1 MDLSPPVSAPQLPV
15 AYAGLSQRSPEATFN
30 GTTWWE
36 GFHDKTLS
44 SLVSRAGSSNLTIA
58 QAEQNLLAARA
69 LGHSAIAGYRP
80 EVGTVAL
87 ANASTGSRVN
97 NDFTR
102 RPLQLNLEVGW
113 EAALFG
119 QDKQTQRS
127 ADLTTEMASEDLAAA
142 RLAVAAE
149 IAASYVHLR
158 ALQQRHAD
166 TVETIALLQKNSELA
181 DVRERV
187 GLSTA
192 IETEPQKSGIETAK
206 SRLADLENEI
216 NTSAQQIATLQGS
229 ATPAASLLKPQ
240 PQPIAP
246 ARLMSGRPADLLRS
260 RPDVRRAELAV
271 AQAGAQVGLARS
283 ELYPKLRLSGTIG
296 IGAPIDS
303 SLFGA
308 SGGPSLQIP
317 IFDLGKR
324 KDVVTAS
331 EAKFREA
338 GFAYRQTVLV
348 AYEEASRALR
358 EFNAAQRKTAQLKS
372 KLKRVTTVRNG
383 ADILVREGLEDRSK
397 SIRGALDVLELR
409 ASLTDSIEDEAR
421 AFIAFYKATG
431 AAEQAARPRASER
444 LK

>member
-1 MDLSPPVSAPQLPV
+1 M
-15 AYAGLSQRSPEATFN
+15 
-30 GTTWWE
+30 
-36 GFHDKTLS
+36 
-44 SLVSRAGSSNLTIA
+44 
-58 QAEQNLLAARA
+58 
-69 LGHSAIAGYRP
+69 
-80 EVGTVAL
+80 
-87 ANASTGSRVN
+87 
-97 NDFTR
+97 
-102 RPLQLNLEVGW
+102 
-113 EAALFG
+113 
-119 QDKQTQRS
+119 
-127 ADLTTEMASEDLAAA
+127 
-142 RLAVAAE
+142 
-149 IAASYVHLR
+149 
-158 ALQQRHAD
+158 
-166 TVETIALLQKNSELA
+166 
-181 DVRERV
+181 
-187 GLSTA
+187 
-192 IETEPQKSGIETAK
+192 
-206 SRLADLENEI
+206 
-216 NTSAQQIATLQGS
+216 
-229 ATPAASLLKPQ
+229 
-240 PQPIAP
+240 
-246 ARLMSGRPADLLRS
+246 
-260 RPDVRRAELAV
+260 
-271 AQAGAQVGLARS
+271 GLARS

-296 IGAPIDS
+296 LGAPIDS